1 MVRTQR
7 LIDRNV
13 HQMVIDLKYADD
25 MSFIRNEETK
35 MNQVKRLLLDLLKK
49 ENLTENKSK
58 REEFRIPDEEDL
70 WKKCK
75 FLGCL
80 MDTE

>member
-70 WKKCK
+70 WKSAN
-75 FLGCL
+75 F
-80 MDTE
+80 